1 MKGLWVLGKKALLLF
16 AGFFVLALASVLL
29 KQANIGLG
37 PWDALH
43 DGISRQTPLTYGQ
56 ASIAVGLAIVAVDF
70 LCKERLGFGT
80 LLNIL
85 VIGSFVDL
93 LLSAGWIPK
102 LSGALLPGLLYGAI
116 GVTLMAVGIWLY
128 ISAAMGA
135 GPRDSLM
142 VILARRTGKP
152 VGACRAG
159 VEAMALLAGWLL
171 GGQVGMGTI
180 IFTLLGGPIMQL
192 VFRLV
197 KFDVKAVKHQT
208 FSETVRFAVQSV
220 KGEAE

>member
-16 AGFFVLALASVLL
+16 VGFFVLALASVLL

-85 VIGSFVDL
+85 VIGTFVDIL
-93 LLSAGWIPK
+93 LAAGWIPK
-102 LSGALLPGLLYGAI
+102 LSGAFLPGLIYGTL

-152 VGACRAG
+152 VGACRAC
-159 VEAMALLAGWLL
+159 VEALALL
-171 GGQVGMGTI
+171 GMGTI
-180 IFTLLGGPIMQL
+180 LFTLMGGPIMQL

-197 KFDVKAVKHQT
+197 KFDVKAVRHQT
-208 FSETVRFAVQSV
+208 FRETISFVVRSF
-220 KGEAE
+220 